1 MYQVEFQITTKTDYF
16 SLPYSNE
23 EKLSKQ
29 SWINAGPENCQFLSG
44 SISSTMEEKTLNQQI
59 DDVLNDPAAKR
70 NVDVY
75 QFQQW

>member
-1 MYQVEFQITTKTDYF
+1 M
-16 SLPYSNE
+16 
-23 EKLSKQ
+23 SKQ

-59 DDVLNDPAAKR
+59 DDVLNDPAAKK

-75 QFQQW
+75 QFQQA

>member
-1 MYQVEFQITTKTDYF
+1 
-16 SLPYSNE
+16 
-23 EKLSKQ
+23 
-29 SWINAGPENCQFLSG
+29 
-44 SISSTMEEKTLNQQI
+44 MEEKTLNQQI